1 MLSYRHAFHAGNH
14 ADVLKHFVLVQL
26 LRYLN
31 QKDKPWWFIDTHAG
45 AGAYKLDSEYAKKN
59 AEFEGGI
66 SRLWRRPGGSP
77 LGGHGDDAPLPAPLA
92 DYVAQV
98 QALNPGGRLRHYPGS
113 PLIALNLARHD
124 DHLRLFE
131 LHSTD
136 VQLLDQNFRDA
147 ARRVAIRQADG
158 FAELKSVLPPQP
170 RRGLTLI
177 DPSYE
182 DKQDYVRV
190 IGALKEGIG
199 RFATGMFMVWYPL
212 IQLGTARQMPEKLK
226 KLADKWLDVS
236 LTVHAPAADGFGMH
250 GSGLFIVNPPYTL
263 TATLR
268 ETMPVLVDL
277 LGQDAAATHIL
288 TTSG

>member
-31 QKDKPWWFIDTHAG
+31 QKDKPWWYVDTHAG
-45 AGAYKLDSEYAKKN
+45 AGAYALDSTYAKKN

-66 SRLWRRPGGSP
+66 ARLW
-77 LGGHGDDAPLPAPLA
+77 DAPDLPAALG
-92 DYVAQV
+92 DYVEQIK
-98 QALNPGGRLRHYPGS
+98 ALNPNGKLRHYPGS
-113 PLIALNLARHD
+113 PLIALNLARPD
-124 DHLRLFE
+124 DRLRLFE

-136 VQLLDQNFRDA
+136 HGILEQNMREA
-147 ARRVAIRQADG
+147 GKRAAIRQADG
-158 FAELKSVLPPQP
+158 FLEIKSVLPPPP

-190 IGALKEGIG
+190 IGALKEGIS
-199 RFATGMFMVWYPL
+199 RFATGMFMVWYPQL
-212 IQLGTARQMPEKLK
+212 QLGTAHQLPEKLR

-236 LTVHAPAADGFGMH
+236 LTVQAPSPDGFGMH
-250 GSGLFIVNPPYTL
+250 GSGLFIVNPPWIL
-263 TATLR
+263 ADTLR
-268 ETMPVLVDL
+268 QAMPVLVERLAQD
-277 LGQDAAATHIL
+277 DAASYAL
-288 TTSG
+288 DAAD

>member
-26 LRYLN
+26 LRHLN

-66 SRLWRRPGGSP
+66 SRLWR
-77 LGGHGDDAPLPAPLA
+77 DADLSAPLA

-98 QALNPGGRLRHYPGS
+98 KLLNPGGKLRHYPGS
-113 PLIALNLARHD
+113 PLIALNLARPD

-131 LHSTD
+131 LHGTD
-136 VQLLDQNFRDA
+136 VQLLEQNFRDA

-158 FAELKSVLPPQP
+158 FMELKSVLPPQP

-190 IGALKEGIG
+190 IGALKEGIS
-199 RFATGMFMVWYPL
+199 RFATGMFMVWYPK
-212 IQLGTARQMPEKLK
+212 IQLGTAHQLPEKLR

-236 LTVHAPAADGFGMH
+236 LTVQAPSPDGFGMH
-250 GSGLFIVNPPYTL
+250 GSGLFIVNPPWTL
-263 TATLR
+263 VGTLA
-268 ETMPVLVDL
+268 EAMPTLVGL
-277 LGQDAAATHIL
+277 LGLDEAAAYSL
-288 TTSG
+288 ETSG

>member
-45 AGAYKLDSEYAKKN
+45 AGAYKLDSDYAKKN

-66 SRLWRRPGGSP
+66 SRLWR
-77 LGGHGDDAPLPAPLA
+77 HGDLPAELA

-113 PLIALNLARHD
+113 PLIALNMARHD

-136 VQLLDQNFRDA
+136 CQLLAHNFA
-147 ARRVAIRQADG
+147 TEQRRVTIRQADG
-158 FAELKSVLPPQP
+158 FAEIKSVLPPQP

-190 IGALKEGIG
+190 IGALKEGIA
-199 RFATGMFMVWYPL
+199 RFATGMFMVWYPQ
-212 IQLGTARQMPEKLK
+212 IQLGTARQMPEKLR
-226 KLADKWLDVS
+226 KLADKWLDVR

-263 TATLR
+263 AATLR
-268 ETMPVLVDL
+268 EVMPVLVDL
-277 LGQDAAATHIL
+277 LGQDSAAGHTL
-288 TTSG
+288 ETGG

>member
-26 LRYLN
+26 LRHLN

-59 AEFEGGI
+59 AEFADGI
-66 SRLWRRPGGSP
+66 SRLWR
-77 LGGHGDDAPLPAPLA
+77 HGDLPPALA
-92 DYVAQV
+92 DYVDQV
-98 QALNPGGRLRHYPGS
+98 RALNPGGRLRHYPGS
-113 PLIALNLARHD
+113 PLIALNLARAD

-131 LHSTD
+131 LHTTD
-136 VQLLDQNFRDA
+136 HELLERNMREA
-147 ARRVAIRQADG
+147 GRRVAIRQADG
-158 FAELKSVLPPQP
+158 FAEIKSVLPPQP

-190 IGALKEGIG
+190 IGALKEGIS
-199 RFATGMFMVWYPL
+199 RFATGTFMVWYPR
-212 IQLGTARQMPEKLK
+212 IQLGTAHQLPEKLR
-226 KLADKWLDVS
+226 KLADKWLDVA
-236 LTVHAPAADGFGMH
+236 LTVHAPAPDGFGMH

-263 TATLR
+263 ADTLR
-268 ETMPVLVDL
+268 QVMPVLVDL
-277 LGQDAAATHIL
+277 LGQDDAAGYTL
-288 TTSG
+288 ETSG

>member
-31 QKDKPWWFIDTHAG
+31 QKDKPWWYVDTHAG
-45 AGAYKLDSEYAKKN
+45 AGAYALDSTYAKKN

-66 SRLWRRPGGSP
+66 SRLWNATG
-77 LGGHGDDAPLPAPLA
+77 LPAPLA
-92 DYVAQV
+92 DYVDQV
-98 QALNPGGRLRHYPGS
+98 RALNPDGRLRHYPGS
-113 PLIALNLARHD
+113 PLIALNLARPD
-124 DHLRLFE
+124 DRLRLFE

-136 VQLLDQNFRDA
+136 HGILEQNMREA
-147 ARRVAIRQADG
+147 GRHAAIRQDDG
-158 FAELKSVLPPQP
+158 FLEIKSVLPPPP

-190 IGALKEGIG
+190 IGALKEGIS
-199 RFATGMFMVWYPL
+199 RFATGMFMVWYPQL
-212 IQLGTARQMPEKLK
+212 QLGTAHQLPERLR
-226 KLADKWLDVS
+226 KLAGKWLDVR
-236 LTVHAPAADGFGMH
+236 LTVQAPAPDGFGMH

-263 TATLR
+263 ADTLR
-268 ETMPVLVDL
+268 QVMPLLVERLGLDL
-277 LGQDAAATHIL
+277 AAGYTLDTAD
-288 TTSG
+288 

>member
-31 QKDKPWWFIDTHAG
+31 QKDKPWWYVDTHAG
-45 AGAYKLDSEYAKKN
+45 AGAYALDSTYAKKN

-66 SRLWRRPGGSP
+66 ARLW
-77 LGGHGDDAPLPAPLA
+77 DAPDLPAALG
-92 DYVAQV
+92 DYVEQIK
-98 QALNPGGRLRHYPGS
+98 ALNPNGRLRHYPGS
-113 PLIALNLARHD
+113 PLIALNLARPD
-124 DHLRLFE
+124 DRLRLFE

-136 VQLLDQNFRDA
+136 HGILEQNMREA
-147 ARRVAIRQADG
+147 GKRAAIRQADG
-158 FAELKSVLPPQP
+158 FLEIKSVLPPPP

-190 IGALKEGIG
+190 IGALKEGIS
-199 RFATGMFMVWYPL
+199 RFATGMFMVWYPQL
-212 IQLGTARQMPEKLK
+212 QLGTAHQLPEKLR

-236 LTVHAPAADGFGMH
+236 LTVQAPSPDGFGMH
-250 GSGLFIVNPPYTL
+250 GSGLFIVNPPWTL
-263 TATLR
+263 ADTLR
-268 ETMPVLVDL
+268 QVMPVLVERLAQD
-277 LGQDAAATHIL
+277 DAASYAL
-288 TTSG
+288 DAAD

>member
-66 SRLWRRPGGSP
+66 SRLWH
-77 LGGHGDDAPLPAPLA
+77 HGDLTAPLA
-92 DYVAQV
+92 DYVDQV
-98 QALNPGGRLRHYPGS
+98 RALNPGGRLRHYPGS
-113 PLIALNLARHD
+113 PLIALNLARAD

-131 LHSTD
+131 LHGTD
-136 VQLLDQNFRDA
+136 CRLLEHNFADA

-158 FAELKSVLPPQP
+158 FAEIKSVLPPQP

-199 RFATGMFMVWYPL
+199 RFATGTFMVWYPQL
-212 IQLGTARQMPEKLK
+212 QLGTAHQLPEKLR

-236 LTVHAPAADGFGMH
+236 LTVHAPAPDGFGMH
-250 GSGLFIVNPPYTL
+250 GSGLFIVNPPFTL
-263 TATLR
+263 ADMLR
-268 ETMPVLVDL
+268 QAMPVLVGL
-277 LGQDAAATHIL
+277 LGQDDAAGYTL
-288 TTSG
+288 ETSG

>member
-66 SRLWRRPGGSP
+66 SRLWRD
-77 LGGHGDDAPLPAPLA
+77 GDLPAELA

-131 LHSTD
+131 LHGTD

-190 IGALKEGIG
+190 IGALKEGIA
-199 RFATGMFMVWYPL
+199 RFATGMFMVWYPQ
-212 IQLGTARQMPEKLK
+212 IQLGTAHQLPEKLK
-226 KLADKWLDVS
+226 KLAAKWLDVS
-236 LTVHAPAADGFGMH
+236 LTVHAPSPDGFGMH

-263 TATLR
+263 AATLR
-268 ETMPVLVDL
+268 ETMPVLVRL
-277 LGQDAAATHIL
+277 LGQDAAATYSL
-288 TTSG
+288 ATSG